1 MKRGSLKSALSLILL
16 VAFLL
21 CPQAVWVNA
30 QRINT
35 QRTGTRAEGLISTKA
50 GFISRI
56 RGHVFLQRG
65 HKEPEPVLPK
75 AQMMDGDQLR
85 TAAESRV
92 EVLINP
98 QVYLR
103 LNEQTAVRALS
114 TVLSAARFELLQG
127 TVMVEVDK
135 IDKDVVFEI
144 VTPQGPMTM
153 SKTGVCRISV
163 QPSATSIDVFEGEI
177 TLGTRQQ
184 VTSKTALKF
193 GSGKRIEVKKSE
205 APVVTALELKPYD
218 EFDRWSFQI
227 AKYGLVRRMEA
238 GVYTLCR
245 GQQAL
250 ELCRVYPDFQLR
262 EDEWLLTFP
271 DSYAELRINRGVY
284 LRVNQQSK
292 LRAVKTE
299 GEDSVFELIQGA
311 VIVETDIFSRMR
323 PFKIITPQ
331 GAFTIERGCA
341 ARFDV
346 SPAET
351 MVSVRLGRVQ
361 MERLDGS
368 DAKGVTEISQG
379 KRLQLTSQDASTQQA
394 AGFKIAG
401 FKMDLLDTFDRWS
414 FRVRATGYVARAEGK
429 VVIERKG
436 GTKLQL
442 EKSTPRSYIQLLEGD
457 RLLTAEGGRAIVWLN
472 PRTVLYVNEESEIR
486 AADTDDYAPHFEVRR
501 GAAILSVQTSDFIHK
516 KLGIE
521 ISTPHGAA
529 TISADGTYRFDT
541 DDASATI
548 KVYKGSL
555 LLGTG
560 EEAHAKSALKIRE
573 NEVAHFTST
582 ATSPQI
588 SKPAPMPPDP
598 FDNWI
603 KLFSR

>member
-16 VAFLL
+16 MAFLL
-21 CPQAVWVNA
+21 CPHAVWVNA

-35 QRTGTRAEGLISTKA
+35 ERTGTRAEGMISTKA
-50 GFISRI
+50 GFISRT

-135 IDKDVVFEI
+135 IEKDVVFEI
-144 VTPQGPMTM
+144 VTPHGPMTV

-177 TLGTRQQ
+177 TLAHS
-184 VTSKTALKF
+184 TSKMALKF

-205 APVVTALELKPYD
+205 PPVVTALEVKPYD

-238 GVYTLCR
+238 GVFTLCR
-245 GQQAL
+245 GQQTPQ
-250 ELCRVYPDFQLR
+250 LCGIYLDFQLR

-271 DSYAELRINRGVY
+271 DSYAELQINRGVF

-292 LRAVKTE
+292 LHAVKTE
-299 GEDSVFELIQGA
+299 GEDSVFELTQGA
-311 VIVETDIFSRMR
+311 TIVETGTFSRMR
-323 PFKIITPQ
+323 PLKIITPQ
-331 GAFTIERGCA
+331 GAFTIGRGCA

-346 SPAET
+346 SPSET
-351 MVSVRLGRVQ
+351 TVSVRLGRV
-361 MERLDGS
+361 RLENPEGS
-368 DAKGVTEISQG
+368 DKEVTDIGQG
-379 KRLQLTSQDASTQQA
+379 KRLQLTGRGSSAQRAT
-394 AGFKIAG
+394 GFKATE
-401 FKMDLLDTFDRWS
+401 FKLDVLDTFDRWS
-414 FRVRATGYVARAEGK
+414 FRVRGTGYVPRVEGK
-429 VVIERKG
+429 VVLARRS

-442 EKSTPRSYIQLLEGD
+442 DKYPPRSHIQLLEGD
-457 RLLTAEGGRAIVWLN
+457 RLLTAEGSRAMVWLN
-472 PRTVLYVNEESEIR
+472 SRAFLYVNEETEIR
-486 AADTDDYAPHFEVRR
+486 AVDTDSFTPRFEVRR
-501 GAAILSVQTSDFIHK
+501 GAVIVSVWSVGFIEK

-541 DDASATI
+541 DEASATI
-548 KVYKGSL
+548 KVYAGAL

-560 EEAHAKSALKIRE
+560 EEVRAKTALKVRE
-573 NEVAHFTST
+573 KEVAYLTSKSP
-582 ATSPQI
+582 SPQI
-588 SKPAPMPPDP
+588 SKPAAIPPDP
-598 FDNWI
+598 FVSWI
-603 KLFSR
+603 NLLRWY